1 MDWSTLRSEMQLTD
15 ACKWRH
21 IEFELR
27 RRRTI
32 AELSCDQPTEGI
44 DDGDLAVISANR
56 HPDVNEMDVVSA
68 LLIEFDNPLR
78 IEDYGLIGDCTTA
91 ALVGRNGSVDW
102 LCWPRFDS
110 SACFSALLG
119 NSSHGR
125 WSIAPADASYKSSW
139 SYLGDTMILETV
151 FSVRDGSFAVI
162 DFMPANR
169 PDSSVI
175 RIVEG
180 RSGRPRVRMDLT
192 LRFDYGSAV
201 PWVTRLTDE
210 NGVAAIAGPNL
221 VALRTPVE
229 LKGEDLSTTADF
241 IISSSERVPFV
252 LTFGPS
258 HLPPPAAIDAE
269 LSLNDTEAFW
279 TNWSARCNYDGH
291 RREAV
296 MRSLLT
302 LKALTFAETGGI
314 VAAPTTS
321 LPEEIGGRRNWD
333 YRYCWMR
340 DASLTLIA
348 LMGAG
353 YYEEAEAWRDW
364 SYRAVAGSP
373 QDIQIMYGLSG
384 ERRLNEWE
392 IPWLPGYR
400 GSSPV
405 RIGNAASDQFQL
417 DIWGEMMDAMHLA
430 RESGL
435 APFLTGRSLQG
446 VALDHLETVWMEPDD
461 GIWEVRGG
469 RRHFTHSKVM
479 AWVAFDRGIK
489 DAEKYGFDAPIDR
502 WRVVRDEIHR
512 TVCARGYNTT
522 RQAFTQSFDGSE
534 LDASLLLL
542 PAVGF
547 LPIDDFRVART
558 VAAIERELV
567 SDGLVLR
574 YRTESGADGL
584 PAGEGVFLACS
595 FWLADVYQMQGR
607 IAEANAL
614 LDRLLALRNDL
625 GLLSEEY
632 DTKAGL
638 QVGNFPQAFSHLALV
653 RTALSLHH
661 DEPLRNSLKRD
672 PGPRCDR

>member
-1 MDWSTLRSEMQLTD
+1 MV
-15 ACKWRH
+15 K
-21 IEFELR
+21 
-27 RRRTI
+27 
-32 AELSCDQPTEGI
+32 
-44 DDGDLAVISANR
+44 
-56 HPDVNEMDVVSA
+56 EMDIASRTQ
-68 LLIEFDNPLR
+68 IEFDSPLR

-110 SACFSALLG
+110 AACFAAVLG
-119 NSSHGR
+119 NSNHGQ
-125 WSIAPADASYKSSW
+125 WSIAPSDPLYKSSR
-139 SYLGDTMILETV
+139 SYRGDTMILETV
-151 FSVRDGSFAVI
+151 FAVRDGSFAVI
-162 DFMPANR
+162 DFMPTNR

-180 RSGRPRVRMDLT
+180 RSGRPQVRMDLT
-192 LRFDYGSAV
+192 LRFDYGSTV
-201 PWVTRLTDE
+201 PWVERLPDE
-210 NGVAAIAGPNL
+210 NGIAAIAGPNL

-229 LKGEDLSTTADF
+229 LKGEDLSTTSDF
-241 IISSSERVPFV
+241 TISSGERVPFV
-252 LTFGPS
+252 LTYGPS
-258 HLPPPAAIDAE
+258 HLPPPAAIDAD
-269 LSLNDTEAFW
+269 LSLDDTEAFW
-279 TNWSARCNYDGH
+279 KEWSARCTYDGH

-302 LKALTFAETGGI
+302 LKALTLTQTGGI

-321 LPEEIGGRRNWD
+321 LPEQIGGPRNWD
-333 YRYCWMR
+333 YRYCWLR
-340 DASLTLIA
+340 DATLTLIA
-348 LMGAG
+348 LMGSG
-353 YYEEAEAWRDW
+353 YYEEAIAWRNW
-364 SYRAVAGSP
+364 LQRAVAGSP
-373 QDIQIMYGLSG
+373 HDLQIMYGLSG

-400 GSSPV
+400 RSLPV
-405 RIGNAASDQFQL
+405 RIGNAASDQLQL
-417 DIWGEMMDAMHLA
+417 DVWGEIADAMHFA
-430 RESGL
+430 RECGL
-435 APFLTGRSLQG
+435 APFLAGRSLQR
-446 VALDHLETVWMEPDD
+446 VALEHLEAIWKEPDD

-479 AWVAFDRGIK
+479 AWVAFDRGVK
-489 DAEKYGFDAPIDR
+489 DAEKYGFEAPIDR
-502 WRVVRDEIHR
+502 WRAVRDEIHR
-512 TVCARGYNTT
+512 TVCARGYSTA
-522 RQAFTQSFDGSE
+522 RQAFTQSFDGIE

-547 LPIDDFRVART
+547 LPIDDPRIAGT
-558 VAAIERELV
+558 VTAIERELV

-574 YRTESGADGL
+574 YRTESGTDGL

-632 DTKAGL
+632 DTKAAL

-653 RTALSLHH
+653 RTALSLHY
-661 DEPLRNSLKRD
+661 DEPLRNSIKRA
-672 PGPRCDR
+672 

>member
-1 MDWSTLRSEMQLTD
+1 MV
-15 ACKWRH
+15 K
-21 IEFELR
+21 
-27 RRRTI
+27 
-32 AELSCDQPTEGI
+32 
-44 DDGDLAVISANR
+44 
-56 HPDVNEMDVVSA
+56 EMDVASRSQ
-68 LLIEFDNPLR
+68 IEFDSPLR

-91 ALVGRNGSVDW
+91 ALVGRNGSIDW

-110 SACFSALLG
+110 AACFAAMLG
-119 NSSHGR
+119 NSNHGR
-125 WSIAPADASYKSSW
+125 WSIAPSDAAYKSSW
-139 SYLGDTMILETV
+139 SYRGDTMILENV
-151 FSVRDGSFAVI
+151 FTAQDGSFAVI
-162 DFMPANR
+162 DFMPTNR

-180 RSGRPRVRMDLT
+180 RSGRPRVRMKLT
-192 LRFDYGSAV
+192 LRFDYGSTV
-201 PWVTRLTDE
+201 PWVTRLSDE
-210 NGVAAIAGPNL
+210 NGIAAIAGPSL
-221 VALRTPVE
+221 VVLRTPVE

-241 IISSSERVPFV
+241 SISGGERVPFV
-252 LTFGPS
+252 LTFGQS
-258 HLPPPAAIDAE
+258 HRPPPAAMDPD
-269 LSLNDTEAFW
+269 LSLNETEAFW
-279 TNWSARCNYDGH
+279 RDWSACCKYDGH

-321 LPEEIGGRRNWD
+321 LPEQIGGPRNWD
-333 YRYCWMR
+333 YRYCWVR
-340 DASLTLIA
+340 DATLTLIA

-353 YYEEAEAWRDW
+353 YHDEAIAWRDW
-364 SYRAVAGSP
+364 LQRAVAGSP
-373 QDIQIMYGLSG
+373 NDLQIMYGLSG

-392 IPWLPGYR
+392 VRWLPGYR
-400 GSSPV
+400 GSLPV
-405 RIGNAASDQFQL
+405 RVGNAASDQLQL
-417 DIWGEMMDAMHLA
+417 DVWGEIMDALHLA

-435 APFLTGRSLQG
+435 APSLAARSLQC
-446 VALDHLETVWMEPDD
+446 VALEHLEGVWKEPDD

-469 RRHFTHSKVM
+469 KRHFTHSKVM
-479 AWVAFDRGIK
+479 AWVAFDRGVK
-489 DAEKYGFDAPIDR
+489 DAEKYAFEAPIDR
-502 WRVVRDEIHR
+502 WRAVRDEIHR
-512 TVCARGYNTT
+512 TVCARGYSSA
-522 RQAFTQSFDGSE
+522 RQTFTQSFDSSE
-534 LDASLLLL
+534 LDASLLLM

-547 LPIDDFRVART
+547 LPIDDPRIAGT

-638 QVGNFPQAFSHLALV
+638 QVGNFPQAFSHLAMV
-653 RTALSLHH
+653 RTALSLHR
-661 DEPLRNSLKRD
+661 DEPLRSILQRD
-672 PGPRCDR
+672 GV

>member
-1 MDWSTLRSEMQLTD
+1 MSVASGSQ
-15 ACKWRH
+15 
-21 IEFELR
+21 IE
-27 RRRTI
+27 I
-32 AELSCDQPTEGI
+32 
-44 DDGDLAVISANR
+44 N
-56 HPDVNEMDVVSA
+56 H
-68 LLIEFDNPLR
+68 PLR

-91 ALVGRNGSVDW
+91 ALVGRNGSIDW

-110 SACFSALLG
+110 AACFAALLG
-119 NSSHGR
+119 NSNHGR
-125 WSIAPADASYKSSW
+125 WSIAPSDPLYKSSR
-139 SYLGDTMILETV
+139 SYRGDTMILETV
-151 FSVRDGSFAVI
+151 FAVRDGSFAVI
-162 DFMPANR
+162 DFMPTNR

-180 RSGRPRVRMDLT
+180 RSGRPQVRMDLT
-192 LRFDYGSAV
+192 LRFDYGSTV
-201 PWVTRLTDE
+201 PWVERLPDE
-210 NGVAAIAGPNL
+210 NGIAAIAGPNL

-229 LKGEDLSTTADF
+229 LKGEDLSTTSDF
-241 IISSSERVPFV
+241 TISSGERVSFV
-252 LTFGPS
+252 LSYGPS
-258 HLPPPAAIDAE
+258 HVPPPAAIDADQ
-269 LSLNDTEAFW
+269 SLDDTEAFW
-279 TNWSARCNYDGH
+279 KEWSARCTYDGH

-302 LKALTFAETGGI
+302 LKALTLTQTGGI

-321 LPEEIGGRRNWD
+321 LPEQIGGPRNWD
-333 YRYCWMR
+333 YRYCWVR
-340 DASLTLIA
+340 DATLTLIA

-353 YYEEAEAWRDW
+353 YYEEAIAWRNW
-364 SYRAVAGSP
+364 LQRAVAGSP
-373 QDIQIMYGLSG
+373 HDLQIMYGLSG

-400 GSSPV
+400 ESLPV
-405 RIGNAASDQFQL
+405 RIGNAASDQLQL
-417 DIWGEMMDAMHLA
+417 DVWGEIADAMHFA
-430 RESGL
+430 RECGL
-435 APFLTGRSLQG
+435 APFLAGRSLQR
-446 VALDHLETVWMEPDD
+446 VALEHLEAIWKEPDD

-479 AWVAFDRGIK
+479 AWVAFDRGVK
-489 DAEKYGFDAPIDR
+489 DAEKYGFEAPIDR
-502 WRVVRDEIHR
+502 WRAVRDEIHR
-512 TVCARGYNTT
+512 TVCARGYNTA
-522 RQAFTQSFDGSE
+522 RRAFTQSFDGTE
-534 LDASLLLL
+534 LDASLLLM

-547 LPIDDFRVART
+547 LPIDDARIAGT
-558 VAAIERELV
+558 VTAIERELV

-632 DTKAGL
+632 DTKAAL

-653 RTALSLHH
+653 RTALSLHY
-661 DEPLRNSLKRD
+661 DEPLRNSIKRA
-672 PGPRCDR
+672 

>member
-1 MDWSTLRSEMQLTD
+1 M
-15 ACKWRH
+15 
-21 IEFELR
+21 
-27 RRRTI
+27 
-32 AELSCDQPTEGI
+32 
-44 DDGDLAVISANR
+44 DLATRPQI
-56 HPDVNEMDVVSA
+56 DLDG
-68 LLIEFDNPLR
+68 PLR
-78 IEDYGLIGDCTTA
+78 IEDYGLIGDCKTA

-110 SACFSALLG
+110 AACFSALLG
-119 NSSHGR
+119 NSNHGR
-125 WSIAPADASYKSSW
+125 WSIAPSDPSYKSSR
-139 SYLGDTMILETV
+139 SYRGDTMILETV
-151 FSVRDGSFAVI
+151 FAARDGSFAVI
-162 DFMPANR
+162 DFMPTNR

-180 RSGRPRVRMDLT
+180 RSGCPRVRMELT

-201 PWVTRLTDE
+201 PWVERLPDE
-210 NGVAAIAGPNL
+210 NGVTAIAGPNL

-229 LKGEDLSTTADF
+229 LKGEDLSTSADF
-241 IISSSERVPFV
+241 TISGGERVPFV
-252 LTFGPS
+252 LIYGPS
-258 HLPPPAAIDAE
+258 HLPPPAAVDAD
-269 LSLNDTEAFW
+269 LALDDTETFW
-279 TNWSARCNYDGH
+279 RQWSARCNYDGH

-321 LPEEIGGRRNWD
+321 LPEHIGGPRNWD
-333 YRYCWMR
+333 YRFCWVR
-340 DASLTLIA
+340 DATLTLIA

-353 YYEEAEAWRDW
+353 YYEEAIAWRNW
-364 SYRAVAGSP
+364 LQRAVAGSP
-373 QDIQIMYGLSG
+373 HDLQIMYGLSG

-392 IPWLPGYR
+392 VPWLPGYR
-400 GSSPV
+400 GSLPV

-417 DIWGEMMDAMHLA
+417 DIWGEMMDALHLA
-430 RESGL
+430 RKSGL
-435 APFLTGRSLQG
+435 APSLAGRSLQC
-446 VALDHLETVWMEPDD
+446 VALEHLEAVWKEPDD

-479 AWVAFDRGIK
+479 AWVAFDRSIK
-489 DAEKYGFDAPIDR
+489 DAEKYGFE
-502 WRVVRDEIHR
+502 V
-512 TVCARGYNTT
+512 
-522 RQAFTQSFDGSE
+522 
-534 LDASLLLL
+534 
-542 PAVGF
+542 
-547 LPIDDFRVART
+547 PIDDPRIART
-558 VAAIERELV
+558 VTAIERELV

-595 FWLADVYQMQGR
+595 FWLADVYQLQGR

-632 DTKAGL
+632 DTKAAL
-638 QVGNFPQAFSHLALV
+638 QVGNFPQAFSHLAMV

-661 DEPLRNSLKRD
+661 DEPLRNSLERD
-672 PGPRCDR
+672 

>member
-1 MDWSTLRSEMQLTD
+1 M
-15 ACKWRH
+15 
-21 IEFELR
+21 
-27 RRRTI
+27 
-32 AELSCDQPTEGI
+32 
-44 DDGDLAVISANR
+44 
-56 HPDVNEMDVVSA
+56 VNEMSVASGSQ
-68 LLIEFDNPLR
+68 IEIDHPLR

-91 ALVGRNGSVDW
+91 ALVGRNGSIDW

-110 SACFSALLG
+110 AACFSALLG
-119 NSSHGR
+119 NSNYGR
-125 WSIAPADASYKSSW
+125 WSIAPSDPLYKSSR
-139 SYLGDTMILETV
+139 SYRGDTMLLETV
-151 FSVRDGSFAVI
+151 FAVRDGSFALI
-162 DFMPANR
+162 DFMPTNR

-180 RSGRPRVRMDLT
+180 RSGRPQVRMDLT
-192 LRFDYGSAV
+192 LRFDYGSTV
-201 PWVTRLTDE
+201 PWVDRLPDE
-210 NGVAAIAGPNL
+210 NGIAAIAGPNL

-229 LKGEDLSTTADF
+229 LKGEDLSTTSDF
-241 IISSSERVPFV
+241 TISSGERVSFV
-252 LTFGPS
+252 LTYGPS
-258 HLPPPAAIDAE
+258 HLPPPAAIDAD
-269 LSLNDTEAFW
+269 LSLDDTEAFW
-279 TNWSARCNYDGH
+279 KEWSARCTYDGH

-302 LKALTFAETGGI
+302 LKALTLTQTGGI

-321 LPEEIGGRRNWD
+321 LPEQIGGPRNWD
-333 YRYCWMR
+333 YRYCWVR
-340 DASLTLIA
+340 DATLTLIA

-353 YYEEAEAWRDW
+353 YYEEAIAWRNW
-364 SYRAVAGSP
+364 LQRAVAGSP
-373 QDIQIMYGLSG
+373 HDLQIMYGLSG

-400 GSSPV
+400 ESLPV
-405 RIGNAASDQFQL
+405 RIGNAASDQLQL
-417 DIWGEMMDAMHLA
+417 DVWGEIADALHLA

-435 APFLTGRSLQG
+435 APFLAGRSLQR
-446 VALDHLETVWMEPDD
+446 VALEHLEAIWKEPDD

-479 AWVAFDRGIK
+479 AWVAFDRGVK
-489 DAEKYGFDAPIDR
+489 DAEKYGFEAPIDR
-502 WRVVRDEIHR
+502 WRAVRDEIHR
-512 TVCARGYNTT
+512 TVCARGYNTG
-522 RQAFTQSFDGSE
+522 RQAFTQSFDSSE
-534 LDASLLLL
+534 LDASLLLM

-547 LPIDDFRVART
+547 LPIDDARIAGT
-558 VAAIERELV
+558 VTAIERELV

-574 YRTESGADGL
+574 YRTESGTDGL

-638 QVGNFPQAFSHLALV
+638 QVATFLRRFLISRWFV
-653 RTALSLHH
+653 RL
-661 DEPLRNSLKRD
+661 
-672 PGPRCDR
+672 

>member
-1 MDWSTLRSEMQLTD
+1 M
-15 ACKWRH
+15 
-21 IEFELR
+21 
-27 RRRTI
+27 
-32 AELSCDQPTEGI
+32 
-44 DDGDLAVISANR
+44 
-56 HPDVNEMDVVSA
+56 VNEMSVASGSQ
-68 LLIEFDNPLR
+68 IEINHPLR

-91 ALVGRNGSVDW
+91 ALVGRNGSIDW

-110 SACFSALLG
+110 AACFAALLG
-119 NSSHGR
+119 NSNHGR
-125 WSIAPADASYKSSW
+125 WSIAPSDPLYKSSR
-139 SYLGDTMILETV
+139 SYRGDTMILETV
-151 FSVRDGSFAVI
+151 FAVRDGSFAVI
-162 DFMPANR
+162 DFMPTNR

-180 RSGRPRVRMDLT
+180 RSGRPQVRMDLT
-192 LRFDYGSAV
+192 LRFDYGSTV
-201 PWVTRLTDE
+201 PWVDRLPDE
-210 NGVAAIAGPNL
+210 NGIAAIAGPNL

-229 LKGEDLSTTADF
+229 LKGEDLSTTSDF
-241 IISSSERVPFV
+241 TISSGERVSFV
-252 LTFGPS
+252 LTYGPS
-258 HLPPPAAIDAE
+258 HLPPPAAIDADQ
-269 LSLNDTEAFW
+269 SLDDTEAFW
-279 TNWSARCNYDGH
+279 KEWSARCTYDGH

-302 LKALTFAETGGI
+302 LKALTLTQTGGI

-321 LPEEIGGRRNWD
+321 LPEQIGGPRNWD
-333 YRYCWMR
+333 YRYCWVR
-340 DASLTLIA
+340 DATLTLIA

-353 YYEEAEAWRDW
+353 YYEEAIAWRNW
-364 SYRAVAGSP
+364 LQRAVAGSP
-373 QDIQIMYGLSG
+373 HDLQIMYGLSG

-400 GSSPV
+400 ESLPV
-405 RIGNAASDQFQL
+405 RIGNAASDQLQL
-417 DIWGEMMDAMHLA
+417 DVWGEIADAMHFA
-430 RESGL
+430 RECGL
-435 APFLTGRSLQG
+435 APFLAGRSLQR
-446 VALDHLETVWMEPDD
+446 VALEHLEAIWKEPDD

-479 AWVAFDRGIK
+479 AWVAFDRGVK
-489 DAEKYGFDAPIDR
+489 DAEKYGFEAPIDR
-502 WRVVRDEIHR
+502 WRAVRDEIHR
-512 TVCARGYNTT
+512 TVCARGYNTA
-522 RQAFTQSFDGSE
+522 RRAFTQSFDGTE
-534 LDASLLLL
+534 LDASLLLM

-547 LPIDDFRVART
+547 LPIDDARIAGT
-558 VAAIERELV
+558 VTAIERELV

-632 DTKAGL
+632 DTKAAL

-653 RTALSLHH
+653 RTALSLHY
-661 DEPLRNSLKRD
+661 DEPLRNSIKRA
-672 PGPRCDR
+672 

>member
-1 MDWSTLRSEMQLTD
+1 MVKNME
-15 ACKWRH
+15 
-21 IEFELR
+21 
-27 RRRTI
+27 
-32 AELSCDQPTEGI
+32 
-44 DDGDLAVISANR
+44 
-56 HPDVNEMDVVSA
+56 VVSPSQT
-68 LLIEFDNPLR
+68 EFDNSLR

-91 ALVGRNGSVDW
+91 ALVGRNGSIDW

-110 SACFSALLG
+110 AACFSALLG
-119 NSSHGR
+119 NPNHGR
-125 WSIAPADASYKSSW
+125 WSIAPPDPLYESSW
-139 SYLGDTMILETV
+139 SYRGDTLILENV
-151 FSVRDGSFAVI
+151 FTAQDGSFAVI
-162 DFMPANR
+162 DFMPTNG
-169 PDSSVI
+169 PDSSII

-180 RSGRPRVRMDLT
+180 RSGRPRVRMELT
-192 LRFDYGSAV
+192 LRFDYGSSV
-201 PWVTRLTDE
+201 PWVTRLSGE
-210 NGVAAIAGPNL
+210 NGIAAIAGPNL
-221 VALRTPVE
+221 AVLRTPVE
-229 LKGEDLSTTADF
+229 LKGEDLSTAADF
-241 IISSSERVPFV
+241 SISPGERVPFV

-258 HLPPPAAIDAE
+258 HRPPPAAIDPDVS
-269 LSLNDTEAFW
+269 LSETNTFW
-279 TNWSARCNYDGH
+279 REWSARCTYDGH
-291 RREAV
+291 RRDAV

-321 LPEEIGGRRNWD
+321 LPEQIGGPRNWD
-333 YRYCWMR
+333 YRYCWVR

-353 YYEEAEAWRDW
+353 YYEEAIAWREW
-364 SYRAVAGSP
+364 LQRAVAGSP
-373 QDIQIMYGLSG
+373 DDLQIMYGLSG

-392 IPWLPGYR
+392 VPWLPGYR

-405 RIGNAASDQFQL
+405 RIGNAASDQLQL
-417 DIWGEMMDAMHLA
+417 DVWGEIADALHLA
-430 RESGL
+430 RQSGV
-435 APFLTGRSLQG
+435 APFVSGRLVQT
-446 VALDHLETVWMEPDD
+446 VALKHLEAIWNEPDD

-489 DAEKYGFDAPIDR
+489 DAEKYGYDAPIDR

-512 TVCARGYNTT
+512 TICARGYNAA

-534 LDASLLLL
+534 LDASLLLM
-542 PAVGF
+542 PVMGF
-547 LPIDDFRVART
+547 LPIDDPRIAGT
-558 VAAIERELV
+558 IAAIERELI

-632 DTKAGL
+632 DTNAGL

-653 RTALSLHH
+653 RTVLSLHH
-661 DEPLRNSLKRD
+661 EEPLRNSVARRSIA
-672 PGPRCDR
+672 P